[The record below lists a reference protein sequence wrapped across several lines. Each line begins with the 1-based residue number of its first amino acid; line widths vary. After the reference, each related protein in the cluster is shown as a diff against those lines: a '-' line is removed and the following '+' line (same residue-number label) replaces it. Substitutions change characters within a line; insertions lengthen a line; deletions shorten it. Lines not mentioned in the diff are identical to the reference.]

1 MGRLFRLASRVAP
14 ARRRWWTPRWRRRT
28 GACRAAPTL
37 LRCAVQRRSLQ
48 KRCSTDYGKE
58 SQLACIAYEYA
69 RPLLITFHV
78 LQLSQT

>member
-14 ARRRWWTPRWRRRT
+14 ARCRRWTPRRRRRT

-37 LRCAVQRRSLQ
+37 PRCAVQRY
-48 KRCSTDYGKE
+48 YGKE